1 MHRGRASS
9 SRLGTTYK
17 SGRVT
22 REAIVRAAETVLIED
37 GLARFSIQRVAS
49 KIGISP
55 GNLNYYFPT
64 KASLLE
70 TLIVYTLAQYRHRVR
85 VAAKQTQAGMQPALG
100 EMLQWL
106 MRDAISDH
114 TNRLFRELWAIALH
128 DPRVAKA
135 MDSFYTRSV
144 TAHLRRVAHGPGARC
159 DRENLEATV
168 YLMHLISE
176 GATVIFG
183 TRRGAER
190 LFTRVQEMA
199 HRAIM
204 HLLTQSAD
212 AAAEVSTKSEQG

>member
-1 MHRGRASS
+1 MHRGRAPT

-85 VAAKQTQAGMQPALG
+85 GAAKQTQAGIQPALG

-144 TAHLRRVAHGPGARC
+144 TAHLRRLAHSPGARC
-159 DRENLEATV
+159 DRENLEAIV
-168 YLMHLISE
+168 YFIHLISE

-199 HRAIM
+199 HRAIR
-204 HLLTQSAD
+204 HLLTQSANP
-212 AAAEVSTKSEQG
+212 AAEVLTNSDQE